1 MVPTL
6 EVFSFSATTLE
17 VFPKV
22 FFESG
27 SCAACCS
34 HMLPYLEK
42 ALGTM
47 TRFGSGSLRVFKP
60 KSSRLAECPGCRG
73 VGVSHLLL
81 LNDADSPGGRPQ
93 APAGEPRRRCCTS
106 TAPPGAPT
114 TSMGV
119 PAQPMGSRLWMRRRG
134 GTDVRQSILS
144 SQGAVLRRR
153 RRPQRSASAAR

>member
-6 EVFSFSATTLE
+6 EVFSFSATTLV
-17 VFPKV
+17 VFPTSFLSPV
-22 FFESG
+22 LGRLLF
-27 SCAACCS
+27 S
-34 HMLPYLEK
+34 HAPYLEN
-42 ALGTM
+42 
-47 TRFGSGSLRVFKP
+47 SGNYDPIWKRSLRVFKP
-60 KSSRLAECPGCRG
+60 KSRPGCYQVSWCRG
-73 VGVSHLLL
+73 VAPLTSERRRL
-81 LNDADSPGGRPQ
+81 ARGRPQ

-134 GTDVRQSILS
+134 GTDVRQSFLS
-144 SQGAVLRRR
+144 SQEAVLRRR